1 MKNKF
6 FYSLMFLLV
15 SLSTVGQKKVDWKD
29 LSKVKFKEKYFKVY
43 DEWMLYP
50 NFSES
55 VKALNG
61 REISIS
67 GYFLDVDPT
76 GKMYV
81 LSKNPMSSCFFCGG
95 GGLETAM
102 ELQFATKQKIKTDA
116 IITVTGTLKLNKDD
130 IEHFNYILKNCNV
143 TSEK

>member
-67 GYFLDVDPT
+67 GYFLDIDPT

-81 LSKNPMSSCFFCGG
+81 LSKNPMSSCLFCGG
-95 GGLETAM
+95 GGPETAM

-143 TSEK
+143 T

>member
-81 LSKNPMSSCFFCGG
+81 LSKNPMSSCFFLWRWRTRDSNGVTICNK
-95 GGLETAM
+95 
-102 ELQFATKQKIKTDA
+102 TK
-116 IITVTGTLKLNKDD
+116 NKNRC
-130 IEHFNYILKNCNV
+130 NYNSYRN
-143 TSEK
+143 S